1 LGSPEIDAADY
12 VYLSGQGPLRTDGF
26 AKVYKEHFSGILS
39 VQTTLQ
45 RIPSIERKP
54 DAEGRYPDMEQ
65 VSLIAVRRRGRS
77 NPHPA
82 P

>member
-1 LGSPEIDAADY
+1 MYISPAGDLY
-12 VYLSGQGPLRTDGF
+12 VRT
-26 AKVYKEHFSGILS
+26 ALQKVYKEHFSGILS

-54 DAEGRYPDMEQ
+54 DAEGCYPDMEQ
-65 VSLIAVRRRGRS
+65 VSLIAVRMRGRS